1 MNRIQKKFEE
11 LELKDDFM
19 FGKVMS
25 NKLLCKKT
33 LEVLLGITIED
44 IHYSDSQ
51 KTIDIT
57 YEGKSIRLD
66 FYVQDEQHTVYNAE
80 MQQNSNN
87 NTKIQLPKR
96 SRYYQSMID
105 LNLIEKGTP
114 YTALNKSFIIFI
126 CTFDPF
132 GRGLYRYTFQNLCTD
147 NPELSLGD
155 ETTKL
160 FFNTKGFSEDKTV
173 SEPLKNFLYYIETK
187 IPTDNFTNELDAEVE
202 RIRMNETWRRE
213 YMKEIL
219 HDFDIKEEGRQEG
232 FESGQKEGEDRL
244 SKLLQFLMAAERSE
258 DMNKAITDSEYRTQL
273 YKEFHLS

>member
-1 MNRIQKKFEE
+1 MNRIRKKFEE

-132 GRGLYRYTFQNLCTD
+132 GRGLYRYTFQNLCTE
-147 NPELSLGD
+147 NSELSLGD
-155 ETTKL
+155 ETTKI

-187 IPTDNFTNELDAEVE
+187 IPTDNFTNELDVEVE

>member
-33 LEVLLGITIED
+33 LEVLLGIAIED

-132 GRGLYRYTFQNLCTD
+132 GKGLYRYTFQNLCTE

-258 DMNKAITDSEYRTQL
+258 DMNKAIMDSEYRTQL